1 MWWIG
6 EIDSTYHKSG
16 FESSSIQWIIFYSFV
31 IMMIGCETVRG
42 TCSKNCIKE
51 TLLIVPGGQFIGR
64 VLPSPRVP
72 GIETSLL
79 NHFCSR
85 QKMNYFHM
93 TSRQWRSAKD
103 HFSAFDLLLSQF
115 WMVRR
120 DQILMPPY
128 SGLWQT
134 SICHRVIEF
143 STKIE
148 AYRLRIEIRCITDI
162 APAIGLYWKRLS
174 KYCSNEIKLL
184 FPRYFSPQQCGA
196 KKLFCSGKKIHL
208 IKSSLEILNLAWH
221 EACRCKWLSAARN
234 EKSRSEMAPGED
246 IGQKMGKLKLGI
258 LSI

>member
-1 MWWIG
+1 
-6 EIDSTYHKSG
+6 
-16 FESSSIQWIIFYSFV
+16 
-31 IMMIGCETVRG
+31 MIGCETVRG

-128 SGLWQT
+128 SDLWQT

-162 APAIGLYWKRLS
+162 APAIALV
-174 KYCSNEIKLL
+174 CIE
-184 FPRYFSPQQCGA
+184 
-196 KKLFCSGKKIHL
+196 SGCQNTVQM
-208 IKSSLEILNLAWH
+208 KSSCYFRDTFHLNNA
-221 EACRCKWLSAARN
+221 
-234 EKSRSEMAPGED
+234 
-246 IGQKMGKLKLGI
+246 GQKSCFVRVKRFI
-258 LSI
+258 